1 MHTMC
6 RYRANIVSLLLAVNI
21 NIGHVNTV
29 DNPRMGPRWRM
40 VLLVLAYL
48 LYLFLGATIFSAIE
62 HPIERSVALLSLV
75 SEHVL
80 YLLITL
86 RGMLKELENQRSEF
100 LSKHKCVQGIIYQ
113 G

>member
-1 MHTMC
+1 
-6 RYRANIVSLLLAVNI
+6 
-21 NIGHVNTV
+21 
-29 DNPRMGPRWRM
+29 MGPRWRM

-62 HPIERSVALLSLV
+62 HPIERSAVSGIASYAA

>member
-1 MHTMC
+1 
-6 RYRANIVSLLLAVNI
+6 
-21 NIGHVNTV
+21 
-29 DNPRMGPRWRM
+29 MGPRWRM

-62 HPIERSVALLSLV
+62 HPIERSVALLRILSISIRACFV
-75 SEHVL
+75 ST
-80 YLLITL
+80 ITL

>member
-1 MHTMC
+1 
-6 RYRANIVSLLLAVNI
+6 
-21 NIGHVNTV
+21 
-29 DNPRMGPRWRM
+29 M

-62 HPIERSVALLSLV
+62 HPIERSVALHSD
-75 SEHVL
+75 HVL

-86 RGMLKELENQRSEF
+86 RGMLNELEHQRSEF

>member
-1 MHTMC
+1 
-6 RYRANIVSLLLAVNI
+6 
-21 NIGHVNTV
+21 
-29 DNPRMGPRWRM
+29 MGPRWRM

-62 HPIERSVALLSLV
+62 HPIERSVAFSA
-75 SEHVL
+75 SERVL
-80 YLLITL
+80 HLLITL
-86 RGMLKELENQRSEF
+86 RGMLNELEHQRSEF

>member
-1 MHTMC
+1 
-6 RYRANIVSLLLAVNI
+6 
-21 NIGHVNTV
+21 
-29 DNPRMGPRWRM
+29 MGPRWRM

-62 HPIERSVALLSLV
+62 HPIERSVALLGISIGACFV
-75 SEHVL
+75 SI
-80 YLLITL
+80 ITL
-86 RGMLKELENQRSEF
+86 RGMLNELEHQRSEF